1 MGCECGLR
9 SEDGR
14 ASKVRRARKASAVG
28 QDLATAVVVSQYVID
43 WQVQLGG

>member
-14 ASKVRRARKASAVG
+14 ASKVRKARKASAVG
-28 QDLATAVVVSQYVID
+28 QDLTIAVVLSQYVMF
-43 WQVQLGG
+43 